1 MSAAVQPITAEL
13 AALLPCLPDAIE
25 RDNTTDRHSVMVS
38 PGMPVNGDVLYAR
51 DMLRREVPVTTMRAA
66 ELAREPWQ
74 PRGLETC
81 LLALDRFTGRLYD
94 LAMNAEAMALE
105 DDVRRWT
112 RVTKLALGL
121 RKPDVPLPVSYCPA
135 CEQTARPLLAV
146 QPEGFMTRTS
156 HGLVVEWRSA
166 GRIYCPRCGTAW
178 PEDQWTFLASRL
190 LEVAV

>member
-1 MSAAVQPITAEL
+1 VTAVQPITAEL

-25 RDNTTDRHSVMVS
+25 RDNAAAGPAMAVTA
-38 PGMPVNGDVLYAR
+38 GLPVNPDVLHAIVT
-51 DMLRREVPVTTMRAA
+51 LHREIPVTTARAA

-81 LLALDRFTGRLYD
+81 LTALGRFTGRLYD

-121 RKPDVPLPVSYCPA
+121 RKPDVPLPVAYCPA

-146 QPEGFMTRTS
+146 QPEGFAVWHTGR
-156 HGLVVEWRSA
+156 LVVEWRSA